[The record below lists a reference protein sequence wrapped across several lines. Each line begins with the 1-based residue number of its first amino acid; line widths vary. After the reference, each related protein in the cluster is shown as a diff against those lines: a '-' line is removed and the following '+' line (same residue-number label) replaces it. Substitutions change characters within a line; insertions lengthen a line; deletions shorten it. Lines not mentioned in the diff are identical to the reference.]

1 MSVDGQP
8 YRHVSPFHQRSLEA
22 LPIIP
27 FCSPIYDANLRLLEG
42 SFVLVSVHFAS
53 TAAAFFSYTLWH
65 RRFEMNDPIC
75 I

>member
-42 SFVLVSVHFAS
+42 PFVLFMC
-53 TAAAFFSYTLWH
+53 TLPPRQ
-65 RRFEMNDPIC
+65 RRFSHTLFGTVVLK
-75 I
+75 